1 MVSKYTDN
9 CLNFFKK
16 FLKGVLLLRVRMNF
30 EMLSNMKTLIR
41 FSDLYGLR
49 LLRGKEIFVLAP
61 FALVARTLDV
71 VEKYI
76 SFVK

>member
-1 MVSKYTDN
+1 
-9 CLNFFKK
+9 
-16 FLKGVLLLRVRMNF
+16 MNF

-41 FSDLYGLR
+41 FSDLYGLS

>member
-1 MVSKYTDN
+1 
-9 CLNFFKK
+9 
-16 FLKGVLLLRVRMNF
+16 MNF

-49 LLRGKEIFVLAP
+49 LLSGKEIFVLAP
-61 FALVARTLDV
+61 FVLVARTLDV